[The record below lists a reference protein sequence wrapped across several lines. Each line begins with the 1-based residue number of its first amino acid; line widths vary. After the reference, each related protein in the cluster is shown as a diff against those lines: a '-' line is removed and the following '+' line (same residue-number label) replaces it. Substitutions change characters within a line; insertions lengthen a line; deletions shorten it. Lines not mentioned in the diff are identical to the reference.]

1 VGADRAIVT
10 AIPGTTRDL
19 LRETIDFEGVRLGV
33 VDTAGIRQTEDEVER
48 EGVARARGAGGV
60 ADVVLLVLDRS
71 RALADEDR
79 ALLRETAGAP
89 RIAIVN
95 KSDLAPAWEVRD
107 LPGGPAAVL
116 VSLKT
121 GAGMDGLRLALREA
135 LGMQAGIERDAPIV
149 SNLRHAAL
157 LAEARASIDRAIANL
172 RAAGEQ
178 ASEELVIADIAGA
191 RRAFESVTGRRT
203 SDDVLRHIFA
213 NFCVGK

>member
-1 VGADRAIVT
+1 
-10 AIPGTTRDL
+10 
-19 LRETIDFEGVRLGV
+19 
-33 VDTAGIRQTEDEVER
+33 
-48 EGVARARGAGGV
+48 
-60 ADVVLLVLDRS
+60 
-71 RALADEDR
+71 
-79 ALLRETAGAP
+79 
-89 RIAIVN
+89 
-95 KSDLAPAWEVRD
+95 
-107 LPGGPAAVL
+107 
-116 VSLKT
+116 
-121 GAGMDGLRLALREA
+121 MDGLRLALREA